1 VCCAGGG
8 AVRHI
13 VVVLNV
19 KKNCKKKL
27 SRKNKIKY
35 LGLERQMR
43 LELLLLLLPLLL
55 LPPFRCVEVVAWLFV
70 VIFGRGVR
78 SSSPL

>member
-1 VCCAGGG
+1 
-8 AVRHI
+8 
-13 VVVLNV
+13 
-19 KKNCKKKL
+19 
-27 SRKNKIKY
+27 
-35 LGLERQMR
+35 MR